1 MTARSCLISSLQPIP
16 LDLLTLV
23 NYNDPP
29 TQRGAGLL
37 RGLRGGH
44 GEAATPNTPGASPD
58 TVNDSRYVYP
68 VTLHHNG
75 RMGGAYL
82 LYAES
87 QQARME
93 WKTKLDEA
101 LVLRRVVQDS
111 NKVFEIETL
120 SAETFLLP
128 SFIGAQNQPWN
139 QEIFTGKVSCS
150 VPFSK
155 PPECTKKNSADAG
168 RKPPLMGVR
177 WSQLDARKASG
188 SASDMIQVASAIF
201 ICIEELY

>member
-1 MTARSCLISSLQPIP
+1 MNNGFNLISQPIP

-29 TQRGAGLL
+29 TQRSAGLL

-44 GEAATPNTPGASPD
+44 GGEAVMPNSNTPGASPE
-58 TVNDSRYVYP
+58 TPNDSRSVYP

-87 QQARME
+87 QQARLE

-120 SAETFLLP
+120 SADTFLMP
-128 SFIGAQNQPWN
+128 SFIGAQQPSWN
-139 QEIFTGKVSCS
+139 QEMFTGKVSCS

-155 PPECTKKNSADAG
+155 FFECT
-168 RKPPLMGVR
+168 
-177 WSQLDARKASG
+177 
-188 SASDMIQVASAIF
+188 
-201 ICIEELY
+201 

>member
-1 MTARSCLISSLQPIP
+1 MPNS
-16 LDLLTLV
+16 
-23 NYNDPP
+23 
-29 TQRGAGLL
+29 
-37 RGLRGGH
+37 
-44 GEAATPNTPGASPD
+44 NTPGASPE
-58 TVNDSRYVYP
+58 TPNDSRSVYP

-87 QQARME
+87 QQARLE

-120 SAETFLLP
+120 SADTFLMP
-128 SFIGAQNQPWN
+128 SFIGAQQPSWN
-139 QEIFTGKVSCS
+139 QEMFTGKVSCS

-155 PPECTKKNSADAG
+155 FFECT
-168 RKPPLMGVR
+168 
-177 WSQLDARKASG
+177 
-188 SASDMIQVASAIF
+188 
-201 ICIEELY
+201 